1 VSATSVRDEPEFSEH
16 AASLL
21 GSEHWSV
28 LATRSMLWSDAHSR
42 TSVFLNVLSASVVAL
57 ALVADATGFEE
68 SFNAFALVLF
78 PIVLFLG
85 VTTYVRLVQINSDDA
100 RAIAAMNRI
109 RHAYLEMAPE
119 LERYFTASPHDDVPG
134 IITTYTLGRP
144 TMPRPWQQFAITTPT
159 VVATIDSIIAASGIA
174 LFVARYDLSVTAL
187 AGIAGLSLV
196 TVWLALFAFYYRV
209 FRQFGDEVSRF
220 PSPGGRGQTAGE
232 GAWIPR
238 RRR

>member
-1 VSATSVRDEPEFSEH
+1 MSATSVPDKPQFSEH

-28 LATRSMLWSDAHSR
+28 LATRSMWWNDASDR

-57 ALVADATGFEE
+57 ALVADATGFDE

-109 RHAYLEMAPE
+109 RHAYLELAPE

-144 TMPRPWQQFAITTPT
+144 TMPRPWQQFVITTPT
-159 VVATIDSIIAASGIA
+159 VVATIDSIIAAAGAA
-174 LFVARYDLSVTAL
+174 LFAVRYELSGAAV
-187 AGIAGLSLV
+187 AGIAGATLV
-196 TVWLALFAFYYRV
+196 VVWLALFALHFRL
-209 FRQFGDEVSRF
+209 FRQFREEDSRF
-220 PSPGGRGQTAGE
+220 PSPGETRHIAGAE
-232 GAWIPR
+232 TWALR